1 MSKFKG
7 KYYREHC
14 YSRFTK
20 DLVRRSRSRCEL
32 CGQGNH
38 RLSIMELEPL
48 TPEPTPENSL
58 FLCDSCIKQINDP
71 KNESPSLAIFIKN
84 YLVRSSSSTSFEYT
98 HTKTLSTKARS
109 LGNRII
115 RFCCY
120 RRKNTRLVCSGRIIT

>member
-7 KYYREHC
+7 KYHREHC

-48 TPEPTPENSL
+48 TPEPSPENSL

-71 KNESPSLAIFIKN
+71 KKMNPHHWRFLS
-84 YLVRSSSSTSFEYT
+84 
-98 HTKTLSTKARS
+98 KTIWSDLPALQVLSI
-109 LGNRII
+109 RIL
-115 RFCCY
+115 R
-120 RRKNTRLVCSGRIIT
+120 RLVLKKEVWATELLDSVVIEEKILDWSAQAE